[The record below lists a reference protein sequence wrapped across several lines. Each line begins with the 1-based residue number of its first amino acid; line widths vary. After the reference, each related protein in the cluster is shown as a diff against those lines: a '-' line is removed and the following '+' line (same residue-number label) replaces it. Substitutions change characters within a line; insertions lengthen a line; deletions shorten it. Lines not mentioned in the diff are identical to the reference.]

1 MIIIGAYSYFCYS
14 RLLYT
19 IEKAG
24 SYLMIQR
31 PRGTSDFL
39 HMDNPLWAFVESSA
53 SALAHLYGYS
63 RIDTPTFES
72 ADLFVRT
79 IGDSTDIVQKE
90 MYTFEDKGGGLLTL
104 RAEGTAPVC
113 RAFLEHGLHNRSLP
127 LRLYYLCP
135 VFRYERPQSGRY
147 REHHQFGVELLG
159 AEGPEADAEVIAL
172 ACDLVKKLGLEDIE
186 LFVNSIGDPAC
197 RSEYLVLLSEYYQG
211 TIDSLCNDC
220 KDRFTRN
227 PLRLLDCKNEQCSII
242 ASGAPKMVD
251 NLCVPC
257 ESHWQKLLVYLN
269 AANISYD
276 IDHRLVRGM
285 DYYTRTVFELK
296 PKGSGSQGTILGGG
310 RYDGLIEQLGGKST
324 PGIGFGSGLER
335 LVLNLEKTQG
345 DTRGNSSALVAVL
358 DHGDQCVPYAME
370 VINLLRAKEI
380 SSVLASSGKSI
391 KAQMRYAAS
400 LNAKTVLIVG
410 EDEVNSRCVS
420 VKDMLEGNQETI
432 KFEDLINYLNAS

>member
-197 RSEYLVLLSEYYQG
+197 RSEYLVLLRYCFV
-211 TIDSLCNDC
+211 I
-220 KDRFTRN
+220 FFN
-227 PLRLLDCKNEQCSII
+227 PGLTKKLALILD
-242 ASGAPKMVD
+242 
-251 NLCVPC
+251 
-257 ESHWQKLLVYLN
+257 
-269 AANISYD
+269 
-276 IDHRLVRGM
+276 
-285 DYYTRTVFELK
+285 
-296 PKGSGSQGTILGGG
+296 LG
-310 RYDGLIEQLGGKST
+310 
-324 PGIGFGSGLER
+324 
-335 LVLNLEKTQG
+335 
-345 DTRGNSSALVAVL
+345 
-358 DHGDQCVPYAME
+358 
-370 VINLLRAKEI
+370 INLKYSNHILEI
-380 SSVLASSGKSI
+380 PPCFSFSIYIKSYNKFI
-391 KAQMRYAAS
+391 
-400 LNAKTVLIVG
+400 IEIFEG
-410 EDEVNSRCVS
+410 EIE
-420 VKDMLEGNQETI
+420 I
-432 KFEDLINYLNAS
+432 